1 MDETVSVVITVKGV
15 GMHGELRFLD
25 LRLTIYDFGLTIDGR
40 VAQRVLS
47 GVVRDVRATKTKH
60 RGTYPLG

>member
-1 MDETVSVVITVKGV
+1 
-15 GMHGELRFLD
+15 MHGELRFLD